1 MAPSLATR
9 KVGIRVQSITW
20 ARDRGSVRVHPL
32 VHDKEASVAG
42 IFQALT
48 PAVKASNV
56 EAESKS
62 GGGRRKRG
70 KRRGKRGG
78 RRSRT

>member
-1 MAPSLATR
+1 
-9 KVGIRVQSITW
+9 
-20 ARDRGSVRVHPL
+20 
-32 VHDKEASVAG
+32 VAA